1 MPPFF
6 LLALFVSSNAING
19 TNVYVIYAQTPKF
32 FISGDACSVDSP
44 LPTGAPASCAPEA
57 TVTVTVSTTLSQSS
71 FSTSLYA
78 NSTGGIAASPTT
90 LKPATITKS
99 PLPGKCP
106 DTIGWGPSGYD
117 NPVTLTAI
125 PTGPGDVPA
134 AATTAPPVANGA
146 AFSSKLGSTSTIY
159 HTVYRDMSEVDGCM
173 C

>member
-1 MPPFF
+1 M
-6 LLALFVSSNAING
+6 ALCDSSNAING

-32 FISGDACSVDSP
+32 FISGGPCSVDSP
-44 LPTGAPASCAPEA
+44 FPTAAPSVCAPEA

-71 FSTSLYA
+71 FSTLLYA
-78 NSTGGIAASPTT
+78 NSTAGNASPTT

-134 AATTAPPVANGA
+134 APTVTAPPVANGA
-146 AFSSKLGSTSTIY
+146 GAFPSKAGSTSTIY
-159 HTVYRDMSEVDGCM
+159 HTVYKDLSEVQGCV